1 MNLDDIDP
9 EESFTDAE
17 VRRMLDGLAL
27 VLDKARAAGIQIVP
41 VRRYEML
48 LAVDLAKIYVTM
60 LEEVS
65 KGVDG
70 FNIRGVE
77 FERVARRTEEN

>member
-1 MNLDDIDP
+1 VNLDDVDP
-9 EESFTDAE
+9 EESFTDDE
-17 VRRMLDGLAL
+17 VKRMLDGLAV
-27 VLDKARAAGIQIVP
+27 VLEKARTAGIHIVP
-41 VRRYEML
+41 VRRYELL
-48 LAVDLAKIYVTM
+48 LALELAKIYVTM

-77 FERVARRTEEN
+77 YERVARRTEEN